1 MTTPDTKCGDDAMR
15 RQKLRVSNEPIQVN
29 VRLPASRVAAV
40 RAAAATKRVP
50 IAAIYE
56 AAVRAYLSP
65 AAQDQRD
72 AMIAR
77 PINRL
82 SRAVEGVRWDT
93 KLLVTM
99 VGFAVDYMLA
109 YGPEAMTDAEQEDI
123 QGKSER
129 RGDRFEQWLVRQMA
143 GSESLHSRLQLT
155 TAPQDKDFMAGPGA
169 GT

>member
-1 MTTPDTKCGDDAMR
+1 MTTPDAKTGESPRLPHKSR
-15 RQKLRVSNEPIQVN
+15 PTNEPVQVN
-29 VRLPASRVAAV
+29 VRLPESLVGGV
-40 RAAAATKRVP
+40 RAAAAAKRVP

-56 AAVRAYLSP
+56 AALRAYLSP

-82 SRAVEGVRWDT
+82 TRAVEGVRWDT

-109 YGPEAMTDAEQEDI
+109 YGPEAITDVEQEDI
-123 QGKSER
+123 QNKSER
-129 RGDRFEQWLVRQMA
+129 RGDRFEQWLVKQMTD
-143 GSESLHSRLQLT
+143 SESLHNRLQLSVT
-155 TAPQDKDFMAGPGA
+155 PQEKDFVSDPGE
-169 GT
+169 

>member
-1 MTTPDTKCGDDAMR
+1 MTTPDAKTGESPR
-15 RQKLRVSNEPIQVN
+15 LPQKLRPTDEPVQVN
-29 VRLPASRVAAV
+29 VRLPESLVGGV
-40 RAAAATKRVP
+40 RAAAAAKRVP

-56 AAVRAYLSP
+56 AALRAYLSP

-82 SRAVEGVRWDT
+82 TRAVEGVRWDT

-109 YGPEAMTDAEQEDI
+109 YGPEAITDVEQEDI
-123 QGKSER
+123 QNKSER
-129 RGDRFEQWLVRQMA
+129 RGDRFEQWLVKQMTD
-143 GSESLHSRLQLT
+143 SESLHNRLQLSVT
-155 TAPQDKDFMAGPGA
+155 PQEKDFVSDPGE
-169 GT
+169 

>member
-1 MTTPDTKCGDDAMR
+1 VWPH
-15 RQKLRVSNEPIQVN
+15 
-29 VRLPASRVAAV
+29 PATECS
-40 RAAAATKRVP
+40 AAAKRVP

-82 SRAVEGVRWDT
+82 TRAVEGVRWDT

-99 VGFAVDYMLA
+99 MGFAVDYMLA
-109 YGPEAMTDAEQEDI
+109 YGPEAITDAEQEDV
-123 QGKSER
+123 QSKSER

-143 GSESLHSRLQLT
+143 DTESLYSRLQLAVT
-155 TAPQDKDFMAGPGA
+155 TEEKDFVVDPPLVVVQPMACSEPESFQIPPRGRIH
-169 GT
+169 TK

>member
-1 MTTPDTKCGDDAMR
+1 MSTKRIDAGAPRTR
-15 RQKLRVSNEPIQVN
+15 RQRPRATEEPLQVN
-29 VRLPASRVAAV
+29 VRLPQSLIAAV
-40 RAAAATKRVP
+40 RGAAAAKRVP

-56 AAVRAYLSP
+56 AALRAYLSP

-82 SRAVEGVRWDT
+82 TRAVEGVRWDT

-109 YGPEAMTDAEQEDI
+109 YGPEAITDAEQEEI

-143 GSESLHSRLQLT
+143 DSESLHSRLQLAVT
-155 TAPQDKDFMAGPGA
+155 PAEKDFVADP
-169 GT
+169 